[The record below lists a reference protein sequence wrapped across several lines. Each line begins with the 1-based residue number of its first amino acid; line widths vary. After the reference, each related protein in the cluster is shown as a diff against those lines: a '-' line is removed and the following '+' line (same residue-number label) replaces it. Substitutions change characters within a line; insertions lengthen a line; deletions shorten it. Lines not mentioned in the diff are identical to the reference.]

1 MSGDKCQKR
10 SAAVYYTATQRRQEG
25 SLPLPF
31 STEIALDQRWERT
44 GEGVKATSQAGK
56 PAMGK

>member
-10 SAAVYYTATQRRQEG
+10 SAAVYYMATQRRQEV

-31 STEIALDQRWERT
+31 SIEIVLDQSWERI
-44 GEGVKATSQAGK
+44 GEGVKTTSQAGK
-56 PAMGK
+56 PATGK